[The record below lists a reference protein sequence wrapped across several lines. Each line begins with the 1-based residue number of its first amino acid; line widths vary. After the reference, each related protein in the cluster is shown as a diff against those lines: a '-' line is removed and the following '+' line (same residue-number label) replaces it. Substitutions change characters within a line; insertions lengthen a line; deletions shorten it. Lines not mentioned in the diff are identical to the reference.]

1 VRLWKIKGGKKK
13 NMKQEK
19 QEKINGNKKESKEEE
34 SKDAKV
40 IIFVGLQ
47 QEREQYYEEFSYKT
61 KIKSWL

>member
-1 VRLWKIKGGKKK
+1 
-13 NMKQEK
+13 MKQEK